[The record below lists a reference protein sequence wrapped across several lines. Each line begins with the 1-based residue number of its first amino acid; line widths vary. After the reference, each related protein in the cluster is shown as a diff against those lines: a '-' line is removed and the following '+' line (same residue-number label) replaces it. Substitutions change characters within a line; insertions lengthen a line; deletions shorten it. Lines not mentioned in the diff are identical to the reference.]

1 MPEGDTI
8 FRAARTLHKAL
19 GGQKV
24 TRFESVFPGVNRI
37 ADDHPIVGR
46 TVESVVSRGKHI
58 LLTFSGD
65 LILHTHM
72 RMNGGWHIYRPGERW
87 RRPAGDMRVLVGTE
101 RMLAVGFN
109 VPVAELLTAS
119 GLARHPQLRSLGSD
133 LTDPAFD
140 RSDVLTRLRAQG
152 SAAIGDALL
161 NQRVVAG
168 IGNVLKS
175 EILFV
180 AGVNP
185 FTPAASLG
193 DETANR
199 LFDIALRLMKANVLD
214 STQTLTPRIG
224 RRTTRSMNP
233 HAALWVYGRG
243 GQPCRRCGTA
253 IRSAKTGVDARITFW
268 CQNCQPNLNRE
279 SGDV

>member
-1 MPEGDTI
+1 MAEGDTI

-46 TVESVVSRGKHI
+46 TVDSVVSRGKHI

-72 RMNGGWHIYRPGERW
+72 RMNGSWHIYRPGERW
-87 RRPAGDMRVLVGTE
+87 QRPAGDMRVLVGTE

-109 VPVAELLTAS
+109 VPVAELLTTS
-119 GLARHPQLRSLGSD
+119 SLARHPQLRSLGPD

-140 RSDVLTRLRAQG
+140 RPAVLTRLRAQG
-152 SAAIGDALL
+152 SAAVGDALL

-185 FTPAASLG
+185 FAPTASLG

-199 LFDIALRLMKANVLD
+199 LIDVALALMKANVLD
-214 STQTLTPRIG
+214 STQTLTPGIG

-233 HAALWVYGRG
+233 HIRLWVYGRG
-243 GQPCRRCGTA
+243 GQPCRRCGTM
-253 IRSAKTGVDARITFW
+253 IQSRKTGVDARITFW
-268 CQNCQPNLNRE
+268 CGGCQAE
-279 SGDV
+279 S

>member
-8 FRAARTLHKAL
+8 FRAARTLQKAL
-19 GGQKV
+19 GGQQV
-24 TRFESVFPGVNRI
+24 TRFESVFPAVNRI
-37 ADDHPIVGR
+37 AEDHPIVGR

-65 LILHTHM
+65 RILHTHM
-72 RMNGGWHIYRPGERW
+72 RMNGSWHIYRPGERW
-87 RRPAGDMRVLVGTE
+87 QRPAADMRLLVGTE

-119 GLARHPQLRSLGSD
+119 SLARHPQLRSLGSD
-133 LTDPAFD
+133 LTDPAFE
-140 RSDVLTRLRAQG
+140 RADVLTRLRAQG
-152 SAAIGDALL
+152 SAAVGDALL
-161 NQRVVAG
+161 DQRVVAG

-199 LFDIALRLMKANVLD
+199 LIDVALALMKANTRD
-214 STQTLTPRIG
+214 SAGTLIPGIG

-233 HAALWVYGRG
+233 HTRLWVYGRG
-243 GQPCRRCGTA
+243 GEPCRRCGAT
-253 IRSAKTGVDARITFW
+253 IQSRKTGVGARVTFW
-268 CQNCQPNLNRE
+268 CPSCQ
-279 SGDV
+279 S

>member
-8 FRAARTLHKAL
+8 FRAARTLNKAL

-46 TVESVVSRGKHI
+46 TIESVVSRGKHI

-72 RMNGGWHIYRPGERW
+72 RMNGSWHIYRPGERW
-87 RRPAGDMRVLVGTE
+87 QRPAGDMRVLVGTE

-119 GLARHPQLRSLGSD
+119 RLARHPQLRSLGSD

-140 RSDVLTRLRAQG
+140 RADVL
-152 SAAIGDALL
+152 
-161 NQRVVAG
+161 
-168 IGNVLKS
+168 
-175 EILFV
+175 
-180 AGVNP
+180 
-185 FTPAASLG
+185 
-193 DETANR
+193 
-199 LFDIALRLMKANVLD
+199 
-214 STQTLTPRIG
+214 
-224 RRTTRSMNP
+224 
-233 HAALWVYGRG
+233 
-243 GQPCRRCGTA
+243 
-253 IRSAKTGVDARITFW
+253 
-268 CQNCQPNLNRE
+268 
-279 SGDV
+279 

>member
-19 GGQKV
+19 GGQPV
-24 TRFESVFPGVNRI
+24 TRFESVFPAVNRI
-37 ADDHPIVGR
+37 TDDHPIVGR
-46 TVESVVSRGKHI
+46 TIESVVSRGKHI

-72 RMNGGWHIYRPGERW
+72 RMNGSWHIYRPGERW
-87 RRPAGDMRVLVGTE
+87 QRPAGDMRVLVGTE

-109 VPVAELLTAS
+109 VPVAELLTAAAI
-119 GLARHPQLRSLGSD
+119 ARHPQLRSLGPD
-133 LTDPAFD
+133 LADATFD
-140 RSDVLTRLRAQG
+140 RSAVLTHLRAQG
-152 SAAIGDALL
+152 PTAIGDALL

-180 AGVNP
+180 AGINP

-199 LFDIALRLMKANVLD
+199 LIDVALALMKANVLD

-224 RRTTRSMNP
+224 RRTTRRMNP
-233 HAALWVYGRG
+233 HATLWVYGRG
-243 GQPCRRCGTA
+243 GQPCRRCGAA
-253 IRSAKTGVDARITFW
+253 IQSRKTGDDARITFW
-268 CQNCQPNLNRE
+268 CRECQVE
-279 SGDV
+279 S

>member
-1 MPEGDTI
+1 MAEGDTI

-87 RRPAGDMRVLVGTE
+87 QRPAGDMRVLVGTE

-199 LFDIALRLMKANVLD
+199 LIDIALRLMKANVLD

-224 RRTTRSMNP
+224 RRTTGSMNP

-268 CQNCQPNLNRE
+268 CQNCQPELNLE